1 MSIAEFD
8 SLTPPEF
15 EMIVKH
21 YYNTIETS
29 FKNDWERARFI
40 SLYSLAPHSKRA
52 LKPKDICIFEWE
64 KHGDEF
70 KELTAKDMNKI
81 RERAKE
87 LEKKWQVTP
96 LQP

>member
-1 MSIAEFD
+1 
-8 SLTPPEF
+8 
-15 EMIVKH
+15 
-21 YYNTIETS
+21 
-29 FKNDWERARFI
+29 
-40 SLYSLAPHSKRA
+40 